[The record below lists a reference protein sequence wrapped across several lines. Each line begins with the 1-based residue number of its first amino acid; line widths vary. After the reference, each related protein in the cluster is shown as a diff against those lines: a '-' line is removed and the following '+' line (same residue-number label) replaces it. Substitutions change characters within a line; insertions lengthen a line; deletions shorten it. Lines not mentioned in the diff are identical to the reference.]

1 MIGYAQSFDLHC
13 ISDLL
18 YLFIFIKHVPAMTC
32 LVLLFFCSHLICSYV
47 SYVAVQFESG
57 ILDVCL
63 RILDMNPKYL
73 KNPGK
78 DCSGRRN
85 PIYVSRV
92 LSAMVCPFDF
102 SIFFHFERVLFLFV
116 NFHRHVSFAWQVN
129 CNDDKGVLLGKWTG
143 DYEGG
148 VSPMLWRGSVEILRN
163 WDTQACQPVR
173 YGQCWVFA
181 AVACSGKIAQS
192 QAW

>member
-1 MIGYAQSFDLHC
+1 M
-13 ISDLL
+13 
-18 YLFIFIKHVPAMTC
+18 C
-32 LVLLFFCSHLICSYV
+32 LML
-47 SYVAVQFESG
+47 QFESG
-57 ILDVCL
+57 ILDICL
-63 RILDMNPKYL
+63 RILDMNPKCQ

-92 LSAMVCPFDF
+92 LSAMVQYVLLSFGSSFILRDTCICLLTLISVCLCFMLC
-102 SIFFHFERVLFLFV
+102 FFF
-116 NFHRHVSFAWQVN
+116 FAWQVN
-129 CNDDKGVLLGKWTG
+129 CNDDSGVLLGKWSG
-143 DYEGG
+143 GYEGG
-148 VSPMLWRGSVEILRN
+148 MSPMFWRGSVEILRN

-181 AVACSGKIAQS
+181 AVACSSKIGHR